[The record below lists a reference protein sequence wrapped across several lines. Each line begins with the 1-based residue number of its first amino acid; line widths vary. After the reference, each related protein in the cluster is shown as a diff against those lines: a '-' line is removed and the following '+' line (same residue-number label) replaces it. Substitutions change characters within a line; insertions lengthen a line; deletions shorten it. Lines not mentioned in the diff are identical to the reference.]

1 MIYQGKAAYQF
12 AHDTLFSMLL
22 VIDDICQRHGI
33 AYQLAAGTLLGA
45 VREGDFIAW
54 DMDADIA
61 MLRSDF
67 ERFMQVASQE
77 LPAHLFLQHKGSEEL
92 YFSEVCKMRLQN
104 SRRFYGNDQLPAQIH
119 QGIALDIFPF
129 DDVVPD
135 TLLGRLHM
143 QLCSLLPPLFTLRY
157 IGAAGKLWKNKQ
169 GILMKFTAFC
179 AYQLIRLPSKTSFQS
194 FVHWLSTFYTR
205 RGPCQHITCL
215 VSMPFSSRKRLPR
228 IRQRADFTQTV
239 MVTLR
244 GKQFPAPH
252 NYQQVLS
259 NLYGDYM
266 SPPPAAEQALPMQI
280 ELSND

>member
-1 MIYQGKAAYQF
+1 MIYQGNAAYQI

-22 VIDDICQRHGI
+22 IIDDICQRHGI

-54 DMDADIA
+54 DQDADIA

-67 ERFMQVASQE
+67 ERFMQVAAQE
-77 LPAHLFLQHKGSEEL
+77 LPAHLFLQHQQSDL
-92 YFSEVCKMRLQN
+92 LFFSQVCKVRLQN
-104 SRRFYGNDQLPAQIH
+104 SRRIYATSKVPAQIH

-129 DDVVPD
+129 DDVKPD
-135 TLLGRLHM
+135 TVFGRLHM
-143 QLCSLLPPLFTLRY
+143 QICSLLPPLFMVRY
-157 IGAAGKLWKNKQ
+157 IGDIQKLWKNNQ
-169 GILMKFTAFC
+169 GIPMKLAAFC
-179 AYQLIRLPSKTSFQS
+179 AYQLIRWPSKTSFQS
-194 FVHWLSTFYTR
+194 VAHWLSTFYTR

-266 SPPPAAEQALPMQI
+266 SAPPAAEQALPMQI